1 MTLTV
6 ADYFCGAGGSS
17 SGMEQVP
24 GVKVRMAANHWD
36 LAIETHNANLPHADH
51 DVADIAQIDPRRHPR
66 TDIGWFS
73 PECTNWSVAKGV
85 KQTYDGRPVQLE
97 LGEEYEEP
105 LPDQAAQRSRMLM
118 QDVPRFTEVHRY
130 RAVLVENVTDV
141 LKWEHLDEWL
151 LRMDNLGY
159 RHRIVVLNSAFATA
173 LGPGAPQL
181 RDRVY
186 FVFWRAEYREP
197 DFAKWT
203 RPQAWCDRCGDVRG
217 VYTAKPGPRRA
228 MRYGQQYDYRCPSV
242 YCRGALVQP
251 YALPAAAAI
260 DWSVIGQRIGDR
272 AKPLQPKTL
281 ARIEAG
287 LRRYARPITLEAAGH
302 TFERHPGVRTWPV
315 DHPLTVLHAT
325 ASKGLAIP
333 PMLVPAG
340 GGLNTTAS
348 PTDEPMRTRTT
359 RESEGLVCP
368 PFLDPL
374 RSGRPRTSGVDEP
387 LVTIVADGGNHALI
401 EPMLM
406 PVEGREGKQAR
417 PVGLPM
423 RAQTA
428 RHENA
433 LVIPLRNNGVAR
445 PAGSHPLVAFA
456 AGGTHQGVVMRNNT
470 PRGDA
475 GQMSTPLDEPLRALT
490 TAGHQS
496 LLRWD
501 HALFPYSKR
510 GDLRPVDL
518 PMPAQTTIQG
528 DALLGTAIAVEDC
541 TFRMLDVDEI
551 RAGMAFAQGYILLG
565 NKRERV
571 RMLGNAVTPPSA
583 RDLVAAVVEAIT
595 GDELELVA

>member
-1 MTLTV
+1 VTLTV

-24 GVKVRMAANHWD
+24 GVQVRMAANHWD
-36 LAIETHNANLPHADH
+36 LAIETHNANLPHVDH
-51 DVADIAQIDPRRHPR
+51 DVADIAAIDPRRHPA

-85 KQTYDGRPVQLE
+85 KQTYDGKPVQLE

-105 LPDQAAQRSRMLM
+105 LADEAAQRSRMLM

-151 LRMDNLGY
+151 GRMDKLGY

-173 LGPGAPQL
+173 LGDGAPQL

-186 FVFWRAEYREP
+186 FVFWRKEYREP
-197 DFAKWT
+197 DFQKWT
-203 RPQAWCDRCGDVRG
+203 RPRSRCRTCGDVRG

-228 MRYGQQYDYRCPSV
+228 MRYGQQYDYRCPNV
-242 YCRGALVQP
+242 FCRGALVQP

-260 DWSVIGQRIGDR
+260 DWSVNGQRIGDR
-272 AKPLQPKTL
+272 SKPLQPKTL

-287 LRRYARPITLEAAGH
+287 LRRYAQ
-302 TFERHPGVRTWPV
+302 PV
-315 DHPLTVLHAT
+315 LT
-325 ASKGLAIP
+325 
-333 PMLVPAG
+333 PAG
-340 GGLNTTAS
+340 GTWNNHAQPVGM
-348 PTDEPMRTRTT
+348 PMRARTT
-359 RESEGLVCP
+359 WETEGVACP
-368 PFLDPL
+368 PFLTIM
-374 RSGRPRTSGVDEP
+374 RTNATIQGTDEP
-387 LVTIVADGGNHALI
+387 LHTMSAGGGHHGLV
-401 EPMLM
+401 EPMLV

-417 PVGLPM
+417 PVNLPM

-445 PAGSHPLVAFA
+445 PAADHPLITFA
-456 AGGTHQGVVMRNNT
+456 AGGTHQGIVMRNNT

-475 GQMSTPLDEPLRALT
+475 GQMSTPLNEPLRALT

-496 LLRWD
+496 LVRWD
-501 HALFPYSKR
+501 HALLPYDGR
-510 GDLRPVDL
+510 TLRPVGVPL
-518 PMPAQTTIQG
+518 PTQTSIQG
-528 DALLGTAIAVEDC
+528 DALIGTSIAVDDC

-551 RAGMAFAQGYILLG
+551 RAGMAFAKGYILLG

-595 GDELELVA
+595 GDEIEVPA